1 MTKSI
6 SIFSN
11 SCKKWRELKNY
22 NDYYYLKSSTSTW
35 QVQLEFNFI
44 FDETLQ
50 EK

>member
-11 SCKKWRELKNY
+11 SCKKWRELKIY
-22 NDYYYLKSSTSTW
+22 NNYYLKSSTSTW

-44 FDETLQ
+44 FDATLQ

>member
-11 SCKKWRELKNY
+11 YCEKWRELKNY
-22 NDYYYLKSSTSTW
+22 NTYYKKLTTSTW
-35 QVQLEFNFI
+35 QVQLELNFI
-44 FDETLQ
+44 FDATLQ